1 MGEREERKASIVC
14 GNIMQLQENGCTEE
28 ESEMKL
34 SCECILPWCYPNMV
48 PSSQREGCCAFYWK
62 LWQIHGALPEKKNW
76 NLKKKLMMMD
86 VSKKIFKLWEEEKGG
101 SESKIIYMQ

>member
-1 MGEREERKASIVC
+1 MHLEFLSSLILKMMGEREERKASIVC

-48 PSSQREGCCAFYWK
+48 PSSQREGCCAFY
-62 LWQIHGALPEKKNW
+62 
-76 NLKKKLMMMD
+76 
-86 VSKKIFKLWEEEKGG
+86 
-101 SESKIIYMQ
+101 

>member
-76 NLKKKLMMMD
+76 NLKKKTD
-86 VSKKIFKLWEEEKGG
+86 VDGCFQKNLSYEKRKKVDQKVK
-101 SESKIIYMQ
+101 